1 MAAMKR
7 EEKNGTVWMDCS
19 RCGEMFQAFEVSDL
33 SRTMNLES
41 LYSMDDFR
49 ICAKCRE
56 AAESEAARQE
66 AGKKRREFLASIPTL
81 AAKSGIPDLYRI
93 HRQTGE
99 PLTAPLVP
107 HVVKWL
113 WKHRDCNLLVSG
125 KTGVGKS
132 TSACFVAVKMLEEGK
147 HVRYVKLRR
156 LLSEWREARTSDEP
170 FADER
175 FFDRIQ
181 KLHLLILDEV
191 ADKTKTTESGQEM
204 MYELLDMIADG
215 EIKTRLWMLGNFRE
229 GGLKELFGDTDPVYR
244 RLEENFVCVGIDERS
259 IERIHVFNQSQGE

>member
-7 EEKNGTVWMDCS
+7 EEKDGIVWMDCS
-19 RCGEMFQAFEVSDL
+19 RCGAMFPAFDTGNEI
-33 SRTMNLES
+33 SRTMES
-41 LYSMDDFR
+41 LYANDDFR
-49 ICAKCRE
+49 HCEKCRE
-56 AAESEAARQE
+56 ALAAEAE
-66 AGKKRREFLASIPTL
+66 RREAEQRRRDFLASSPSL

-93 HRQTGE
+93 HRKTGE

-113 WKHRDCNLLVSG
+113 WDHRDSNLLISG

-147 HVRYVKLRR
+147 RVRYVKLRR
-156 LLSEWREARTSDEP
+156 LLSEWREARTSEEA

-215 EIKTRLWMLGNFRE
+215 EIKTRLWMLGNFRD
-229 GGLKELFGDTDPVYR
+229 GTLKELFGDTDPVYR

>member
-1 MAAMKR
+1 MRR
-7 EEKNGTVWMDCS
+7 EEKDGFVWMDCA
-19 RCGEMFQAFEVSDL
+19 RCGEMFPAFEVSDL

-41 LYSMDDFR
+41 LYSVDAFR

-56 AAESEAARQE
+56 VAEAEAARKE
-66 AGKKRREFLASIPTL
+66 AEQKRREFLAGIPKL
-81 AAKSGIPDLYRI
+81 AAASGIPDLYRV
-93 HRQTGE
+93 HRKTGE

-107 HVVKWL
+107 HVAKWI
-113 WKHRDCNLLVSG
+113 WEHRQCNLLISG
-125 KTGVGKS
+125 QTGVGKS

-147 HVRYVKLRR
+147 RVRYVKLRR

-175 FFDRIQ
+175 FFDRIR

-204 MYELLDMIADG
+204 MFEILDMIADG
-215 EIKTRLWMLGNFRE
+215 EIKTRLWLLGNFRAGVLE
-229 GGLKELFGDTDPVYR
+229 ELFGDTDPVFR
-244 RLEENFVCVGIDERS
+244 RVEENFVCVGATDQTMKIF
-259 IERIHVFNQSQGE
+259 HVYKSGE